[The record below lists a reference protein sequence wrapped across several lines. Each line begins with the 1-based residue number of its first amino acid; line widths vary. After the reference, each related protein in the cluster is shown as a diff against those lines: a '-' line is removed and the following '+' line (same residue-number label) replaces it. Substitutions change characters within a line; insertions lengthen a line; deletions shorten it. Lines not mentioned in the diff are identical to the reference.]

1 VAENYRELDGERVL
15 VLFRRC
21 GRGKRSGLDVEQM
34 RARGATLFHISRG
47 KVKRLVV
54 YHDDERALADFGLSS
69 EASSSG
75 L

>member
-1 VAENYRELDGERVL
+1 
-15 VLFRRC
+15 
-21 GRGKRSGLDVEQM
+21 M